1 MALGYV
7 VDFVSLHYRTWY
19 WPAFNVADS
28 AISMGAVLL
37 VVDSFSPQKASPGET
52 KGVADG

>member
-1 MALGYV
+1 
-7 VDFVSLHYRTWY
+7 
-19 WPAFNVADS
+19 
-28 AISMGAVLL
+28 MGAVLL